1 MKKTNLHQGPKDNT
15 HADIHIHTVLALKL
29 CIDQRC
35 TSVIRVPPVQKSCR
49 NPASSHG
56 TRALVPLGHS
66 AAAAHNQAQ
75 GSGKQKKV
83 KDLKVKRSMTHS
95 YTYILE
101 TIQAKTLK
109 ILTFKS
115 ISKMHFK
122 CNLCFFMCLWC
133 HYHHLSTEVRH
144 RTCFHMGTASG
155 ETPQMPLHRQG
166 TLLNYS
172 PGQYS
177 KNQGL

>member
-15 HADIHIHTVLALKL
+15 HADIHTHTVLALKL

-122 CNLCFFMCLWC
+122 CNLCFFMCL
-133 HYHHLSTEVRH
+133 
-144 RTCFHMGTASG
+144 
-155 ETPQMPLHRQG
+155 
-166 TLLNYS
+166 
-172 PGQYS
+172 
-177 KNQGL
+177 